1 MKEFKKQWEIKS
13 NWQLIFPF
21 LGIIG
26 LIYSSYKLS
35 NLFVKESLGIKAIL
49 TLVLTFIFLKITLF
63 LFKKLETKWNLQYR
77 WEMIRVFI
85 VFAIT
90 GSSSV
95 VVGRPFLKLIG
106 ITKDNLPSVIYW
118 VLFILISFI
127 FYQILLVIFGWVFGQ
142 HKFFWNFEKKM
153 LKRMKLGFLINEK

>member
-1 MKEFKKQWEIKS
+1 MKKFKTQWEIKS

-26 LIYSSYKLS
+26 LLYSSYKLTAI
-35 NLFVKESLGIKAIL
+35 FPIESLAINIA
-49 TLVLTFIFLKITLF
+49 LTFVISYILLRIALF
-63 LFKKLETKWNLQYR
+63 LFEKLDKKWDLDYK

-95 VVGRPFLKLIG
+95 IVGRPILKLIG
-106 ITKDNLPSVIYW
+106 VTKDNLPSALYW
-118 VLFILISFI
+118 ILFILISFI
-127 FYQILLVIFGWVFGQ
+127 FYQILLVIFGWIFGQ

-153 LKRMKLGFLINEK
+153 LRRMRLGFLLNE

>member
-1 MKEFKKQWEIKS
+1 MKKFKNKWEIKS

-26 LIYSSYKLS
+26 LLYSSYKLATI
-35 NLFVKESLGIKAIL
+35 FPIESLAINIAL
-49 TLVLTFIFLKITLF
+49 TLVISYILLRVTLF
-63 LFKKLETKWNLQYR
+63 LFKKLDKKWDLDYK

-95 VVGRPFLKLIG
+95 IVGRPILKLLG
-106 ITKDNLPSVIYW
+106 ITKENLPSALYW
-118 VLFILISFI
+118 ILFILISFI
-127 FYQILLVIFGWVFGQ
+127 FYQILLVIFGWIFGQ

-153 LKRMKLGFLINEK
+153 LRRMRLGFLLNE